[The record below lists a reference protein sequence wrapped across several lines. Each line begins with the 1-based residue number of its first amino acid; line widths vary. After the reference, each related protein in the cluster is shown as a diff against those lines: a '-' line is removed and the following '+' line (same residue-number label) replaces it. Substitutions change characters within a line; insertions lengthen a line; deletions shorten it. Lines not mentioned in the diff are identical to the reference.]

1 MIGYSLSSFN
11 DFPLDKFVKS
21 LPVPVPTAI
30 RASPLGPALTMKG
43 NMKEIIYKGKK
54 VKVPFEDANYT
65 LDGEKDVTIK
75 NRFGG
80 EKATVPGY
88 AAAVYDVIIG
98 SEQLQQW
105 DNVRTGLD
113 WFKQY
118 FPKQYMTLLD

>member
-1 MIGYSLSSFN
+1 
-11 DFPLDKFVKS
+11 
-21 LPVPVPTAI
+21 
-30 RASPLGPALTMKG
+30 
-43 NMKEIIYKGKK
+43 MKEIIYKGKK

-65 LDGEKDVTIK
+65 LDGEKDVVIE

-98 SEQLQQW
+98 SEALQDYDKVQK
-105 DNVRTGLD
+105 GCD
-113 WFKQY
+113 WFSRN